1 MTEYIRCVCTSLQ
14 YLLLA
19 DIVVENSLLK
29 ICNFVNAPRCYFMSY
44 IGIYSIIIICD
55 SSSSSSSYVH
65 IYHDD
70 KHIIKHK
77 YRMYDVRILSGN
89 HNVRGVLRSITA
101 VPAAAFV
108 SSSNVPIQIKIY
120 NNRHWLSVKTENFL
134 LYGDSSPITVRIEIH
149 CIILLPI

>member
-1 MTEYIRCVCTSLQ
+1 VCVLRCSTSYSQTSSSRILCSK
-14 YLLLA
+14 YVILLTHRAVTLC
-19 DIVVENSLLK
+19 L
-29 ICNFVNAPRCYFMSY
+29 
-44 IGIYSIIIICD
+44 IYSIIIIYD